1 MKTTLRNIIPLL
13 GLTVLASPLVAGAT
27 DAPKEV
33 KEKRVIV
40 RTLGAPPPGV
50 KVNHP
55 RAFIGAEHGEM
66 EKVTFLGVQTE
77 PVGPALQ
84 AQLGILNGT
93 GLAVSMVVPD
103 SAASG
108 VLQAHDILLKFE
120 DQILVNMDQFSVL
133 VRNRQPGDKVKLTY
147 LRGGKETSATVT
159 LGEHEAPK
167 RVSWQIGSGV
177 VPAFGFHGATPPIL
191 GVPVEGEAD
200 KLLWMMDV
208 GREGGA
214 KRVIRTER
222 VGDDVVFVAVNT
234 DVGQLKLQDDQGTA
248 ELIKAKDGKQFVAT
262 NADGE
267 VIFSGPVDTD
277 DQRAALTD
285 ELRARLDKLEKM
297 PDVQFRTGAEFEG
310 GESRVL
316 PLPAREARLQRQL
329 LPPGMRRLDVS

>member
-13 GLTVLASPLVAGAT
+13 GLTVLASPLIAGET

-40 RTLGAPPPGV
+40 RTLGGPTPGM
-50 KVNHP
+50 KVD
-55 RAFIGAEHGEM
+55 RAREFIAAEPGEM

-84 AQLGILNGT
+84 AQLGIPNGT
-93 GLAVSMVVPD
+93 GLAVSMIVPD
-103 SAASG
+103 SAATG

-120 DQILVNMDQFSVL
+120 DQILVNMDQLSVL

-147 LRGGKETSATVT
+147 LRGGKESSATVT
-159 LGEHEAPK
+159 LGENEVPK
-167 RVSWQIGSGV
+167 RVSWQMGPGAL
-177 VPAFGFHGATPPIL
+177 PAFGIHRAAPPFA
-191 GVPVEGEAD
+191 GVPVEGETD

-222 VGDDVVFVAVNT
+222 VGDDMVFVAVNT

-248 ELIKAKDGKQFVAT
+248 ELIKTKDGKQFVAK
-262 NADGE
+262 NAAGE
-267 VIFSGPVDTD
+267 VIFSGAVDTEE
-277 DQRAALTD
+277 QRAALTD

-316 PLPAREARLQRQL
+316 PLPTREARLHRQP
-329 LPPGMRRLDVS
+329 LPSGMRRLDVS